1 MQCEVTHVV
10 EEMNSELRPDYHV
23 FFNQGSQYSN
33 LNVNLPQDFSLPFA
47 IFMADGTMI
56 LLWAANLNDLYTWT
70 DAFREM
76 KGDMP
81 KHSKLIASPKNE
93 EVPLPELLDFNYFVG
108 TLYMCLLPENLT
120 RTDINRLEQAAITA
134 ERGGNPEEQKQ

>member
-1 MQCEVTHVV
+1 MHCEVTHVV
-10 EEMNSELRPDYHV
+10 EEMNSELRPDYQV
-23 FFNQGSQYSN
+23 FFSQGSQYSN
-33 LNVNLPQDFSLPFA
+33 LTVSLPTDFSLPFA
-47 IFMADGTMI
+47 IFMTDGTMI

-93 EVPLPELLDFNYFVG
+93 EVPLPELSDFNYFVG

-120 RTDINRLEQAAITA
+120 RTDINRLEEQAAITND
-134 ERGGNPEEQKQ
+134 GQNN